1 MVFGGRGRVSVGTVL
16 PVTQQNVT
24 HSWHLSFYQWY
35 KISSWGIFSPITW
48 RFHLNFFLILIQF
61 RKFLHTAF
69 QKPLVSIFL
78 YLPFPPHNP
87 PILVSPLSVYKTI
100 IYFCFVERFPTP
112 FLVPYCYLTSALIWN
127 KKSSMVQQRSGGHGQ
142 SQLVLFLKSL
152 YFSINFS
159 KMFFCLYRLTT
170 KMNIKLLAF
179 NSLPVKIYGHQ
190 FNSHSI

>member
-1 MVFGGRGRVSVGTVL
+1 MSVGTVL

-35 KISSWGIFSPITW
+35 KISSWGIFSPIIW

-61 RKFLHTAF
+61 RKFLHMAF
-69 QKPLVSIFL
+69 QKPLVSIFH

-112 FLVPYCYLTSALIWN
+112 FLVPYQLPNFCAYLEQKIFHGAVEEWWSWAILACAFLE
-127 KKSSMVQQRSGGHGQ
+127 KS
-142 SQLVLFLKSL
+142 LFLHK
-152 YFSINFS
+152 F
-159 KMFFCLYRLTT
+159 
-170 KMNIKLLAF
+170 
-179 NSLPVKIYGHQ
+179 Q
-190 FNSHSI
+190 